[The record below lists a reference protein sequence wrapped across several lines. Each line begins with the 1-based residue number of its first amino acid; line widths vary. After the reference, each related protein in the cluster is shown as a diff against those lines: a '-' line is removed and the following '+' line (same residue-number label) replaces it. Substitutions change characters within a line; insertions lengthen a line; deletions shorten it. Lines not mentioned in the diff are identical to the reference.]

1 MDIHGRQT
9 MYFYIFQIFVFI
21 YFYRISLLFFELNME
36 SLINPKRLKAEHVA
50 TDILVIGGGVAGL
63 EAALVASKYGK
74 VIIATKKKLYDCN
87 TNEAQGG
94 IAAVL
99 SGDDTY
105 AKHISDTLKVGNG
118 LCGERAVEILVKE
131 GPERVKELINIG
143 ANFDSKKGDF
153 LFTQEGGHSVK
164 RIIHAQG
171 DATGR
176 EVEKTLVSCVRS
188 AHCGFKSK
196 TFYSPRN
203 IKIFENTFCIDLIV
217 DDNKCFGAYMFTAKE
232 GFFPVF
238 ADKVILASGGAGQV
252 YRETTN
258 HAVATGDGIAM
269 VYRAGGE
276 LQDMEFIQF
285 HPTALYVAGTSRLL
299 ISESVRGEGGIL
311 RNKFGEE
318 FMGKYHPS
326 GDLAPRDIVSRAIL
340 QEMKNTDSPN
350 VYLDIK
356 KMPYSIVKKRFP
368 NLVSICEKVGLN
380 VNKSLIPV
388 RPSAHYTIGGVKAD
402 LKGRTSINGLFACG
416 EVSCSGVHGANRLA
430 SNSLLEGLVFGY
442 RAASEAGETFKKK
455 KLIEKSN
462 FYKTVPAHLSFN
474 LDLEDIKNS
483 LKSYMTRDV
492 GIEREGDKLK
502 EAEDKIKFW
511 MDYVF
516 AREFSSP
523 KGWELQNMLT
533 VASLMVK
540 STLIRKESRGV
551 HYRLDYPKRNDKIW
565 KKHIIFKKEKQ

>member
-1 MDIHGRQT
+1 
-9 MYFYIFQIFVFI
+9 
-21 YFYRISLLFFELNME
+21 ME
-36 SLINPKRLKAEHVA
+36 SLVNPEKLKTGHIF
-50 TDILVIGGGVAGL
+50 TDILVIGSGVAGL
-63 EAALVASKYGK
+63 EAALVASRYGK
-74 VIIATKKKLYDCN
+74 VTVTTKKKISDCN

-94 IAAVL
+94 VAAVL
-99 SGDDTY
+99 SEHDTY
-105 AKHISDTLKVGNG
+105 AGHISDTLTVGNG
-118 LCGERAVEILVKE
+118 LCSKKAVEVLVKE
-131 GPERVKELINIG
+131 GPQRVRELISIG
-143 ANFDSKKGDF
+143 ANFDNKNGNL
-153 LFTQEGGHSVK
+153 LFTREGGHSVK

-176 EVEKTLVSCVRS
+176 EIEKTLVSCVHNLR
-188 AHCGFKSK
+188 CGFKNKTSK
-196 TFYSPRN
+196 N
-203 IKIFENTFCIDLIV
+203 IRILENAFCVDLIV
-217 DDNKCFGAYMFTAKE
+217 GKNKCFGAYIFTAKK
-232 GFFPVF
+232 GLFPIF

-258 HAVATGDGIAM
+258 HAVATGDGIAI

-318 FMGKYHPS
+318 FMKKYHPS
-326 GDLAPRDIVSRAIL
+326 GDLAPRDIVSRAIV
-340 QEMKNTDSPN
+340 QEMKNTDSPH
-350 VYLDIK
+350 VYLDVR

-380 VNKSLIPV
+380 VSKSLIPV

-416 EVSCSGVHGANRLA
+416 EVSCLGVHGANRLA

-442 RAASEAGETFKKK
+442 RAGKEAGETLKNKKR
-455 KLIEKSN
+455 IERMI
-462 FYKTVPAHLSFN
+462 YPKTHPAHLPFN

-492 GIEREGDKLK
+492 GIERREDKLK
-502 EAEDKIKFW
+502 EARDKIEFW
-511 MDYVF
+511 MDYVL
-516 AREFSSP
+516 AREFSTP

-533 VASLMVK
+533 VASLIVK
-540 STLIRKESRGV
+540 SALIRKESRGV
-551 HYRLDYPKRNDKIW
+551 HYRLDYPKKNDKTW
-565 KKHIIFKKEKQ
+565 KKHIVLKKEENSR

>member
-1 MDIHGRQT
+1 
-9 MYFYIFQIFVFI
+9 
-21 YFYRISLLFFELNME
+21 ME
-36 SLINPKRLKAEHVA
+36 TLIDPKRLKAEDIT
-50 TDILVIGGGVAGL
+50 TDFLVIGSGVAGL
-63 EAALVASKYGK
+63 EAALVASRYGK
-74 VIIATKKKLYDCN
+74 VMVATKKKLFDCN

-94 IAAVL
+94 VAVVL
-99 SGDDTY
+99 SEHDTY
-105 AKHISDTLKVGNG
+105 AQHISDTLEVGNG
-118 LCGERAVEILVKE
+118 LCSKGAVDVLVKE
-131 GPERVKELINIG
+131 GPKRVKELVDIG
-143 ANFDSKKGDF
+143 ADFDSENGNF
-153 LFTQEGGHSVK
+153 LFTKEGGHSVK

-176 EVEKTLVSCVRS
+176 EIEKTLISCVHNL
-188 AHCGFKSK
+188 HCGFKSR
-196 TFYSPRN
+196 TFYSSKN
-203 IKIFENTFCIDLIV
+203 IRILENAFCVDLIV
-217 DDNKCFGAYMFTAKE
+217 EDNKCFGACMFTAKK
-232 GFFPVF
+232 GLFSVF

-258 HAVATGDGIAM
+258 HIVATGDGIAM

-318 FMGKYHPS
+318 FMKKYHPS
-326 GDLAPRDIVSRAIL
+326 GDLAPRDIVSRAIV

-350 VYLDIK
+350 VYLDVRN
-356 KMPYSIVKKRFP
+356 MPYSIVKKRFP
-368 NLVSICEKVGLN
+368 NLVNICEKVGLE

-442 RAASEAGETFKKK
+442 RAGKEAGETLEKKRIK
-455 KLIEKSN
+455 KPV
-462 FYKTVPAHLSFN
+462 YPKTHPAHLPFN

-483 LKSYMTRDV
+483 LKSYMTRNV
-492 GIEREGDKLK
+492 GIERKEDKLK

-511 MDYVF
+511 MDYVL

-533 VASLMVK
+533 VASLIVK
-540 STLIRKESRGV
+540 AALMRTESRGV

-565 KKHIIFKKEKQ
+565 KKHILFKKEEANEE